1 MIQELFLDELN
12 QEIKADKTYSQIF
25 IKMSNSP
32 ILLGEV
38 KKIVEGLGVHIIEAK
53 RLSPNWT
60 LLKLDAKDM
69 REVALKL
76 TEQGFLIKGINA
88 LP

>member
-1 MIQELFLDELN
+1 MVQELFLEELN
-12 QEIKADKTYSQIF
+12 QEIKADKTYSQIL
-25 IKMSNSP
+25 INITNSSK
-32 ILLGEV
+32 LLEEA
-38 KKIVEGLGVHIIEAK
+38 KKIVEALGVCIIEAK

-69 REVALKL
+69 RDVALKL
-76 TEQGFLIKGINA
+76 TEHGFMIKGINA